1 MRLGAFAG
9 RRGGG
14 VPDPSLERSE
24 RDVYRSV
31 VLRLAGL
38 TALLLILSQGVLSF
52 LLARTF
58 EDTLL
63 PEVRRKAEVA
73 GELVAEQIGYAVSLG
88 IPLRSL
94 VEMDEY
100 LDGVLA
106 DNEDFRY
113 VAVLDPNDVELYARG
128 TLSEST
134 RDAAD
139 AELTVPI
146 VLDNGRRVASLRVQ
160 VQEGTVRSEL
170 AALRLDIGT
179 VLLVTLL
186 IGIELLVALVVVRIS
201 GPIRLADRLLAL
213 SARGDFG
220 SRFGVRHRD
229 EVGRFGQLIN
239 AALHRINAA
248 FAELVEE
255 AEDAHEVQL
264 DRGVQQRIRDVVSD
278 IRTRFHFATPG
289 SENTLV
295 SRSPMDVRIPLFL
308 FMLAQEISRP
318 FLPLFFDEIYTPIFG
333 LSRDVTIGLPIT
345 AFMTMVL
352 VSIPIA
358 GALTDRIAPRGM
370 FVAGIV
376 PSVVGHVGTAFA
388 TSLVQGIMWW
398 TIAGLGYG
406 IIFISA
412 QAYVAQHTEQTSRA
426 TGMAGFL
433 GAVFAAFVCGPA
445 IGGMLAD
452 RLGYQDTL
460 LVAAALAAV
469 SAAAALVTID
479 PGGVRRLD
487 GPRGGMRGWLRLLAH
502 REFLIVTVLS
512 ALPSKLVL
520 GGLFFYLVPR
530 YLAELGNVQSNV
542 GRVMMAYG
550 IACVL
555 VTPLV
560 ARRLDRVR
568 RPRVL
573 MVAGGCVIGVGCAL
587 PALTDATGLV
597 LAAVALMGAG
607 HAMVTVPQLA
617 VIQEIAQ
624 DASREL
630 GLGPGAIVGMFRTL
644 ERVGT
649 AAGAMLVGAAVAAL
663 TYGYAMLAV
672 GALVLICTVL
682 YVAAGGAARRALGVP
697 A

>member
-1 MRLGAFAG
+1 M
-9 RRGGG
+9 
-14 VPDPSLERSE
+14 
-24 RDVYRSV
+24 
-31 VLRLAGL
+31 
-38 TALLLILSQGVLSF
+38 
-52 LLARTF
+52 
-58 EDTLL
+58 
-63 PEVRRKAEVA
+63 
-73 GELVAEQIGYAVSLG
+73 
-88 IPLRSL
+88 
-94 VEMDEY
+94 
-100 LDGVLA
+100 
-106 DNEDFRY
+106 
-113 VAVLDPNDVELYARG
+113 
-128 TLSEST
+128 
-134 RDAAD
+134 
-139 AELTVPI
+139 
-146 VLDNGRRVASLRVQ
+146 
-160 VQEGTVRSEL
+160 
-170 AALRLDIGT
+170 
-179 VLLVTLL
+179 
-186 IGIELLVALVVVRIS
+186 
-201 GPIRLADRLLAL
+201 
-213 SARGDFG
+213 
-220 SRFGVRHRD
+220 
-229 EVGRFGQLIN
+229 
-239 AALHRINAA
+239 
-248 FAELVEE
+248 EE

-318 FLPLFFDEIYTPIFG
+318 FLPLFFDEISTPIFG

-352 VSIPIA
+352 ISIPIA

-388 TSLVQGIMWW
+388 TNLVEGIMWW
-398 TIAGLGYG
+398 TICGLGYG

-412 QAYVAQHTEQTSRA
+412 QAYVAQHTERSSRA
-426 TGMAGFL
+426 TGMSGFL

-452 RLGYQDTL
+452 RLGYRDTL

-469 SAAAALVTID
+469 SAVAALITID
-479 PGGVRRLD
+479 AGGVRRLD
-487 GPRGGMRGWLRLLAH
+487 GPRGGMRGWLRLLSH
-502 REFLIVTVLS
+502 REFLIVTLLS

-530 YLAELGNVQSNV
+530 YLTELGNVQSNV

-587 PALTDATGLV
+587 PALTDATGVV
-597 LAAVALMGAG
+597 LAALAVMGTG

-649 AAGAMLVGAAVAAL
+649 AAGAILVGAAVAAL
-663 TYGYAMLAV
+663 TYGDAMLAV

-682 YVAAGGAARRALGVP
+682 YVAAGGAARRAIGVP

>member
-1 MRLGAFAG
+1 MRMGAFAG

-14 VPDPSLERSE
+14 VPDPSPERSE

-94 VEMDEY
+94 VEMDEF

-134 RDAAD
+134 RDAVD
-139 AELTVPI
+139 AELAVPI
-146 VLDNGRRVASLRVQ
+146 LANGRQVGSFRVQ

-239 AALHRINAA
+239 AALHRINTA

-318 FLPLFFDEIYTPIFG
+318 FLPLFFDELYAPILG

-358 GALTDRIAPRGM
+358 GALSDRIAPRGM

-597 LAAVALMGAG
+597 LAAVAVMGAG

-663 TYGYAMLAV
+663 TYGDAMLAV

>member
-1 MRLGAFAG
+1 MRMGALAG

-14 VPDPSLERSE
+14 VPEPSLGRSE

-94 VEMDEY
+94 VEMDEF

-139 AELTVPI
+139 AELVVPI
-146 VLDNGRRVASLRVQ
+146 LANGQQVASFRVQ

-186 IGIELLVALVVVRIS
+186 IGVELLVALVVVRIS

-220 SRFGVRHRD
+220 SRLGVRHRD

-318 FLPLFFDEIYTPIFG
+318 FLPLFFDEISTPIFG

-352 VSIPIA
+352 ISIPIA

-388 TSLVQGIMWW
+388 TNLVEGIMWW
-398 TIAGLGYG
+398 TICGLGYG

-412 QAYVAQHTEQTSRA
+412 QAYVAQHTERSSRA
-426 TGMAGFL
+426 TGMSGFL

-452 RLGYQDTL
+452 RLGYRDTL

-469 SAAAALVTID
+469 SAVAALITID
-479 PGGVRRLD
+479 AGGVRRLD
-487 GPRGGMRGWLRLLAH
+487 GPRGGMRGWLRLLSH
-502 REFLIVTVLS
+502 REFLIVTLLS

-530 YLAELGNVQSNV
+530 YLTELGNVQSNV

-587 PALTDATGLV
+587 PALTDATGVV
-597 LAAVALMGAG
+597 LAALAVMGTG

-649 AAGAMLVGAAVAAL
+649 AAGAILVGAAVAAL
-663 TYGYAMLAV
+663 TYGDAMLAV

-682 YVAAGGAARRALGVP
+682 YVAAGGAARRAIGVP

>member
-1 MRLGAFAG
+1 MRMGAFAG

-14 VPDPSLERSE
+14 VSDPSPERSE

-94 VEMDEY
+94 VEMDEF

-139 AELTVPI
+139 SELTVPI

-213 SARGDFG
+213 SARGDFS

-597 LAAVALMGAG
+597 LAAVAVMGAG

-663 TYGYAMLAV
+663 TYGDAMLAV
-672 GALVLICTVL
+672 GALVLVCTVL

>member
-649 AAGAMLVGAAVAAL
+649 AAGAILVGAAVAAL
-663 TYGYAMLAV
+663 TYGDAMLAV

-682 YVAAGGAARRALGVP
+682 YVAAGGAARRAIGVP

>member
-1 MRLGAFAG
+1 MSLRGILG
-9 RRGGG
+9 RRSAR
-14 VPDPSLERSE
+14 VADPSLEQSE
-24 RDVYRSV
+24 RVVHRSV

-94 VEMDEY
+94 VEMDAF

-113 VAVLDPNDVELYARG
+113 VAVMDPNDVELYARG
-128 TLSEST
+128 TLSAST
-134 RDAAD
+134 RDAGD
-139 AELTVPI
+139 AEFAVPI
-146 VLDNGRRVASLRVQ
+146 LANGRQVASFRVQ

-213 SARGDFG
+213 SAGGDFG

-239 AALHRINAA
+239 ATLHRINAA

-318 FLPLFFDEIYTPIFG
+318 FLPLFFDEISTPIFG

-370 FVAGIV
+370 FVAGIL

-388 TSLVQGIMWW
+388 TSLAEGIMWW
-398 TIAGLGYG
+398 TICGLGYG

-412 QAYVAQHTEQTSRA
+412 QAYVAQHTERSSRA
-426 TGMAGFL
+426 TGMSGFL

-452 RLGYQDTL
+452 RLGYRDTL
-460 LVAAALAAV
+460 LVAAALAAF
-469 SAAAALVTID
+469 SAVAALITID

-487 GPRGGMRGWLRLLAH
+487 SPRLGMRGWLRLLAH

-520 GGLFFYLVPR
+520 GGLFFYLVPL

-573 MVAGGCVIGVGCAL
+573 LTAGGCIIGVGCAL
-587 PALTDATGLV
+587 PVLADATGLV
-597 LAAVALMGAG
+597 LAAVAIMGAG

-630 GLGPGAIVGMFRTL
+630 GLGPGAIVGMFRTI
-644 ERVGT
+644 ERIGT
-649 AAGAMLVGAAVAAL
+649 AAGAMLVGAAAASL
-663 TYGYAMLAV
+663 TYGEAMLAV
-672 GALVLICTVL
+672 GGLVLICTAL
-682 YVAAGGAARRALGVP
+682 YVAAGGATRRAIGVP

>member
-597 LAAVALMGAG
+597 LAAVAVMGAG

-682 YVAAGGAARRALGVP
+682 YVAAGGAARRAIGVP

>member
-682 YVAAGGAARRALGVP
+682 YVAAGGAARRAIGVP

>member
-1 MRLGAFAG
+1 M
-9 RRGGG
+9 
-14 VPDPSLERSE
+14 PDPSLERSE

-94 VEMDEY
+94 VEMDEF

-139 AELTVPI
+139 
-146 VLDNGRRVASLRVQ
+146 
-160 VQEGTVRSEL
+160 SEL
-170 AALRLDIGT
+170 DGADRARRTGGGSPPCGYRCRRGRCAPSWRRLRLDIGT

-318 FLPLFFDEIYTPIFG
+318 FLPLFFDELYTPIFG

-597 LAAVALMGAG
+597 LAAVAVMGAG

-617 VIQEIAQ
+617 VIQKIAQ

-682 YVAAGGAARRALGVP
+682 YVAAGGAARRAIGVP

>member
-1 MRLGAFAG
+1 MRMGAFAG

-14 VPDPSLERSE
+14 VSDPSPERSE

-94 VEMDEY
+94 VEMDEF

-139 AELTVPI
+139 SELTVPI

-213 SARGDFG
+213 SARGDFS

-318 FLPLFFDEIYTPIFG
+318 FLPLFFDELYTPIFG

-370 FVAGIV
+370 FVAGIL

-388 TSLVQGIMWW
+388 TSLVEGILWW

-412 QAYVAQHTEQTSRA
+412 QAYVAQHTEQSSRA
-426 TGMAGFL
+426 TGMSGFL

-530 YLAELGNVQSNV
+530 YLTELGNVQSNV

-597 LAAVALMGAG
+597 LAAVAVMGAG

-663 TYGYAMLAV
+663 TYGDAMLAV

-682 YVAAGGAARRALGVP
+682 YVAAGGAARRAIGVP

>member
-1 MRLGAFAG
+1 MSLRGILG
-9 RRGGG
+9 RRSAR
-14 VPDPSLERSE
+14 VADPSLEQSE
-24 RDVYRSV
+24 RGVHRSV

-88 IPLRSL
+88 IPLGSL
-94 VEMDEY
+94 VEMEAF

-113 VAVLDPNDVELYARG
+113 VAVMDPNDVELYARG
-128 TLSEST
+128 TLSAST
-134 RDAAD
+134 RDTGD
-139 AELTVPI
+139 AELVVPI
-146 VLDNGRRVASLRVQ
+146 LANGRQVASLRVQ

-213 SARGDFG
+213 SARGNFG

-239 AALHRINAA
+239 AALRRINAA

-318 FLPLFFDEIYTPIFG
+318 FLPLFFDEISTPIFG

-352 VSIPIA
+352 ISIPIA

-370 FVAGIV
+370 FVAGIL

-388 TSLVQGIMWW
+388 TSLVEGIMWW
-398 TIAGLGYG
+398 TICGLGYG

-412 QAYVAQHTEQTSRA
+412 QAYVAQHTERSSRA
-426 TGMAGFL
+426 TGMSGFL

-452 RLGYQDTL
+452 RLGYRDTL
-460 LVAAALAAV
+460 LVAAALAAF
-469 SAAAALVTID
+469 SAVAALITID

-487 GPRGGMRGWLRLLAH
+487 SPRLGMRGWLRLLAH

-520 GGLFFYLVPR
+520 GGLFFYLVPL
-530 YLAELGNVQSNV
+530 YLAQLGNVQSNV

-573 MVAGGCVIGVGCAL
+573 LTAGGCVIGVGCAL
-587 PALTDATGLV
+587 PVLADATGLV
-597 LAAVALMGAG
+597 LAAVAIMGAG

-630 GLGPGAIVGMFRTL
+630 GLGPGAIVGMFRTI
-644 ERVGT
+644 ERIGT
-649 AAGAMLVGAAVAAL
+649 AAGAMLVGAAAASL
-663 TYGYAMLAV
+663 TYGEAMLAV
-672 GALVLICTVL
+672 GGLVLICTAL
-682 YVAAGGAARRALGVP
+682 YVAAGGATRRAIGVP

>member
-460 LVAAALAAV
+460 LVAAALAVV

-597 LAAVALMGAG
+597 LAAVAVMGAG

-649 AAGAMLVGAAVAAL
+649 AAGAILVGAAVAAL
-663 TYGYAMLAV
+663 TYGDAMLAV

-682 YVAAGGAARRALGVP
+682 YVAAGGAARRAIGVP

>member
-1 MRLGAFAG
+1 MRMGALAG

-14 VPDPSLERSE
+14 VPDPSLGRSE

-139 AELTVPI
+139 AELVVPI
-146 VLDNGRRVASLRVQ
+146 LANGQQVASFRVQ

-186 IGIELLVALVVVRIS
+186 IGVELLVALVVVRIS

-220 SRFGVRHRD
+220 SRLGVRHRD

-318 FLPLFFDEIYTPIFG
+318 FLPLFFDEISTPIFG

-388 TSLVQGIMWW
+388 TNLVEGIMWW
-398 TIAGLGYG
+398 TICGLGYG

-412 QAYVAQHTEQTSRA
+412 QAYVAQHTEQSSRA
-426 TGMAGFL
+426 TGMSGFL

-452 RLGYQDTL
+452 RLGYRDTL

-469 SAAAALVTID
+469 SAVAALITID

-487 GPRGGMRGWLRLLAH
+487 GPRGGMRGWLRLLSH
-502 REFLIVTVLS
+502 REFLIVTLLS

-530 YLAELGNVQSNV
+530 YLTELGNVQSNV

-587 PALTDATGLV
+587 PALTDATGVV
-597 LAAVALMGAG
+597 LAALAVMGTG

-624 DASREL
+624 DASSEL

-649 AAGAMLVGAAVAAL
+649 AAGAILVGAAVAAL
-663 TYGYAMLAV
+663 TYGDAMLAV

-682 YVAAGGAARRALGVP
+682 YVAAGGAARRAIGVP

>member
-1 MRLGAFAG
+1 MSLRGILG
-9 RRGGG
+9 RRSAR
-14 VPDPSLERSE
+14 VADPSLEQSE
-24 RDVYRSV
+24 RVVHRSV

-94 VEMDEY
+94 VEMDEF

-139 AELTVPI
+139 AELVVPI
-146 VLDNGRRVASLRVQ
+146 LANGRQVASFRVQ

-186 IGIELLVALVVVRIS
+186 IGVELLVALVVVRIS

-220 SRFGVRHRD
+220 SRLGVRHRD

-318 FLPLFFDEIYTPIFG
+318 FLPLFFDEISTPIFG

-352 VSIPIA
+352 ISIPIA

-388 TSLVQGIMWW
+388 TNLVEGIMWW
-398 TIAGLGYG
+398 TICGLGYG

-412 QAYVAQHTEQTSRA
+412 QAYVAQHTEQSSRA
-426 TGMAGFL
+426 TGMSGFL

-452 RLGYQDTL
+452 RLGYRDTL

-469 SAAAALVTID
+469 SAVAALITID
-479 PGGVRRLD
+479 AGGVRRLD
-487 GPRGGMRGWLRLLAH
+487 GPRGGMRGWLRLLSH
-502 REFLIVTVLS
+502 REFLIVTLLS

-530 YLAELGNVQSNV
+530 YLTELGNVQSNV

-587 PALTDATGLV
+587 PALTDATGVV
-597 LAAVALMGAG
+597 LAALAVMGTG

-624 DASREL
+624 DASSEL

-649 AAGAMLVGAAVAAL
+649 AAGAILVGAAVAAL
-663 TYGYAMLAV
+663 TYGDAMLAV

-682 YVAAGGAARRALGVP
+682 YVAAGGAARRAIGVP

>member
-1 MRLGAFAG
+1 MRMGAFAG

-14 VPDPSLERSE
+14 VSDPSLERSE

-94 VEMDEY
+94 VEMDEF

-139 AELTVPI
+139 SELTVPI

-318 FLPLFFDEIYTPIFG
+318 FLPLFFDELYTPIFG

-370 FVAGIV
+370 FVAGIL

-388 TSLVQGIMWW
+388 TSLVEGIMWW

-597 LAAVALMGAG
+597 LAAVAVMGAG

-663 TYGYAMLAV
+663 TYGDAMLAV
-672 GALVLICTVL
+672 GALVLVCTVL
-682 YVAAGGAARRALGVP
+682 YVAAGGAARRAIGVP

>member
-1 MRLGAFAG
+1 MRMGALAG

-14 VPDPSLERSE
+14 VPDPSLGRSE

-94 VEMDEY
+94 VEMDEF

-139 AELTVPI
+139 AELVVPI
-146 VLDNGRRVASLRVQ
+146 LANGQQVASFRVQ

-186 IGIELLVALVVVRIS
+186 IGVELLVALVVVRIS

-220 SRFGVRHRD
+220 SRLGVRHRD

-318 FLPLFFDEIYTPIFG
+318 FLPLFFDEISTPIFG

-352 VSIPIA
+352 ISIPIA

-388 TSLVQGIMWW
+388 TNLVEGIMWW
-398 TIAGLGYG
+398 TICGLGYG

-412 QAYVAQHTEQTSRA
+412 QAYVAQHTEQSSRA
-426 TGMAGFL
+426 TGMSGFL

-452 RLGYQDTL
+452 RLGYRDTL

-469 SAAAALVTID
+469 SAVAALITID
-479 PGGVRRLD
+479 AGGVRRLD
-487 GPRGGMRGWLRLLAH
+487 GPRGGMRGWLRLLSH
-502 REFLIVTVLS
+502 REFLIVTLLS

-530 YLAELGNVQSNV
+530 YLTELGNVQSNV

-587 PALTDATGLV
+587 PALTDATGVV
-597 LAAVALMGAG
+597 LAALAVMGTG

-649 AAGAMLVGAAVAAL
+649 AAGAILVGAAVAAL
-663 TYGYAMLAV
+663 TYGDAMLAV

-682 YVAAGGAARRALGVP
+682 YVAAGGAARRAIGVP

>member
-1 MRLGAFAG
+1 MSLRGILG
-9 RRGGG
+9 RRSAR
-14 VPDPSLERSE
+14 VADPSLEQSE
-24 RDVYRSV
+24 RGVHRSV

-88 IPLRSL
+88 IPLGSL
-94 VEMDEY
+94 VEMEAF

-113 VAVLDPNDVELYARG
+113 VAVMDPNDVELYARG
-128 TLSEST
+128 TLSAST
-134 RDAAD
+134 RDTGD
-139 AELTVPI
+139 AEFAVPI
-146 VLDNGRRVASLRVQ
+146 LANGRQVASLRVQ

-213 SARGDFG
+213 SARGNFG

-239 AALHRINAA
+239 ATLRRINAA

-289 SENTLV
+289 SENTLI

-318 FLPLFFDEIYTPIFG
+318 FLPLFFDEISTPIFG

-352 VSIPIA
+352 ISIPIA

-388 TSLVQGIMWW
+388 TNLVEGIMWW
-398 TIAGLGYG
+398 TICGLGYG

-412 QAYVAQHTEQTSRA
+412 QAYVAQHTEQSSRA
-426 TGMAGFL
+426 TGMSGFL

-452 RLGYQDTL
+452 RLGYRDTL

-469 SAAAALVTID
+469 SAVAALITID

-487 GPRGGMRGWLRLLAH
+487 GPRGGMRGWLRLLSH
-502 REFLIVTVLS
+502 REFLIVTLLS

-530 YLAELGNVQSNV
+530 YLTELGNVQSNV

-587 PALTDATGLV
+587 PALTDATGVV
-597 LAAVALMGAG
+597 LAALAVMGTG

-624 DASREL
+624 DASSEL

-649 AAGAMLVGAAVAAL
+649 AAGAILVGAAVAAL
-663 TYGYAMLAV
+663 TYGDAMLAV

-682 YVAAGGAARRALGVP
+682 YVAAGGAARRAIGVP